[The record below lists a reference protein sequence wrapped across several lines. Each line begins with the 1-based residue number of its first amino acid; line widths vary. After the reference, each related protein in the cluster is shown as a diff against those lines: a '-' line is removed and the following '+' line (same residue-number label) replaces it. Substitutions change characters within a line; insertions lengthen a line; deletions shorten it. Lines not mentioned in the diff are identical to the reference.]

1 MAVKGK
7 EIAGK
12 ATTSSSK
19 GKKLATKT
27 TVKKT
32 NTGGSGSNDR
42 KRKRSGVLQ
51 FFDVTADVDEDEEEE
66 DESDNDNLMPDMMD
80 IGDIGGKGKGVFGKA
95 PQFPVIPKEEELS
108 DDEIEKLIRGR
119 YKPGSKH
126 VRYAEDDDYEP
137 KHDGDSI
144 ISIVDD
150 GPPIYKVKCTM
161 GRERHSAFCLMQKYA
176 DLLPLGNKLQ
186 IVSAFAPEQSKG
198 FIYIEADREYDI
210 VEACK
215 GLTGIYSTRVTVVP
229 KNELAHLVSFRKK
242 QIEISKGTWARVK
255 LGNYKGDLAQVIFFD
270 GERRKA
276 TVKLIPRVDLTAM
289 AKKLNGGVN
298 VKQTAVPAPKL
309 ISSNELE
316 DFRPHIEL
324 RRDRQTGI
332 VCEVLDGL
340 MLKDGYLYKKIPIE
354 SLILSGVVPTAN
366 ELIKFETSKKDTDDD
381 LEWLT
386 GLFGEKRKK
395 RAVDCGVDKSKT
407 PTKDGEGGKTKGFES
422 KCGKGFDSKSGKGF
436 ESTSGKEFESTSG
449 KDFKSTSGKDFE
461 STPGTKKGEGFE
473 LYDFVFFGRKDFGVI
488 VGVESDSYKILKG
501 DSEESKVVTVNMR
514 DIKSG
519 CLDKKFTGL
528 DQRMKAIYVDDTVKV
543 LEGPLMGRQGVV
555 RQIYKGNIFVYDSEN
570 DLENG
575 GYFCAKCQ
583 MCEKIKLF
591 NGCQDIDVDDSGP
604 TGFEDSAA
612 SPKSPQSSRSAWQ
625 ARRENNQEFN
635 NNRQGREGAFS
646 IGQTLRI
653 RIGPLKGHLC
663 RVIAIYRTDV
673 TVKLDSQLKVITVKA
688 EHLSEAGVKRFSDST
703 KPLSDL
709 MGGSGAAD
717 NDGWNTGASGSGRN
731 GWSDSSALAESTFAN
746 IFGSDGAEKDKDED
760 NPWSTKAIPKND
772 GGGWGSSSWGKTS
785 NEDPAADKPSQ
796 DGWGNATA
804 NAASGSGAEKDKDE
818 DNPWSTKPIPK
829 NDGGGWGS
837 SSWGKTSNEDPAADK
852 PSQDG
857 WGNATANT
865 ASGSGKDED
874 ENGWGAKPASKK
886 DEDSWGKSSW
896 GKPSLE
902 DKAGDDKQNEVGNW
916 GNGTDAWGKAAANTG
931 SGAAETS
938 NWGKQQNE
946 SGSQKDCWS
955 TKTDLLDII
964 DKGKDVA
971 ATEKGNW
978 GKVVESHNASNTD
991 GWNTAAGKQ
1000 TGGWGS
1006 ASGGGSQPKGESG
1019 DEAGRWD
1026 KENDTNGGKEKQK
1039 AGFGVWGAD
1048 NWNKSDT
1055 SSAAA
1060 TSSWGKGNFA
1070 DKEAGD
1076 KEGNQQDS
1084 WGAVKSFEGGRGSG
1098 GWRGGRCGGRDNFG
1112 GGRSS
1117 GRGQSHVTNKDEGEK
1132 PWNSLVSSG
1141 WNKDAGSD
1149 GDKKSSWGNPT
1160 QEAGESKNNADAWN
1174 KGSGGDNWGSG
1185 APNWSSPPTKSA
1197 GNQSS
1202 GWGKGGSV
1210 TEEQGGG
1217 NATKDDWRTKKFSDE
1232 TQVVDGNATANQTSG
1247 WESKVAEKKS
1257 EGSQSW
1263 GGWNQGSSAN
1273 ETKDEGDA
1281 WAKMKGV
1288 DGGNQA
1294 SGGWGSGGGDQQGS
1308 SWNKSKCNDE
1318 SQPSNWRGVLGAPD
1332 TAGGSWSGGKSF
1344 GGGDNGGSSG
1354 GWKGGDNGGSGG
1366 WKGGDNGGGGGWKSG
1381 GGWKGSDDGGGGG
1394 WKGGDSGGGDGWK
1407 GSDSGCGG
1415 GWKGN
1420 DSGGGGGWK
1429 GGDSGGGGEGSDT
1442 SNRGRGRG
1450 FGRGGRFSGSDRG
1463 GGRFGNR
1470 DGADSGGGR
1479 FGNRDGSDRGRGF
1492 GNRGRGRGDNGGG
1505 GGWKGGDSGG
1515 GGGWKGGD
1523 NGGGGG
1529 WKGGDNGGGWKGG
1542 NNSGGWKGGDNGGGS
1557 GGGGDNKVG
1566 GSWKGGNNDGG
1577 GGWKGGDS
1585 GGGGWGSSATD
1596 AKKSGNQGGGSGG
1609 WGSSSAADNKESW
1622 NKVGGSGGS
1631 GGWGSNAPDSN
1642 KGSWNNGSAD
1652 VASGSGG
1659 NGNQAG
1665 GWSGQGGSG
1674 WNKSS
1679 GDAAGKGSEGGGGW
1693 N

>member
-12 ATTSSSK
+12 ASTSSSK

-32 NTGGSGSNDR
+32 NTGASSSNDR

-66 DESDNDNLMPDMMD
+66 EDESDDDNLMPDMMD
-80 IGDIGGKGKGVFGKA
+80 ISDICGKGKGVFGKA
-95 PQFPVIPKEEELS
+95 PQYPVIPKEEELS
-108 DDEIEKLIRGR
+108 DDEIEKLIKER

-176 DLLPLGNKLQ
+176 DLLSLGNKLQ

-255 LGNYKGDLAQVIFFD
+255 LGNYKGDLAQVVFFD

-386 GLFGEKRKK
+386 GLFGEKGKK
-395 RAVDCGVDKSKT
+395 RTVDCGVDKSRT
-407 PTKDGEGGKTKGFES
+407 PTKDGKGGKTKGFES

-436 ESTSGKEFESTSG
+436 ETTSGKEFESTSG
-449 KDFKSTSGKDFE
+449 KDFESTSGKDFE
-461 STPGTKKGEGFE
+461 STSGTKKGEGFE

-488 VGVESDSYKILKG
+488 VGVESGSYKILKG

-543 LEGPLMGRQGVV
+543 LEGPLMGRQGIV
-555 RQIYKGNIFVYDSEN
+555 RKIYKGNIFVYDSEN

-612 SPKSPQSSRSAWQ
+612 SPQSPQSSRSAWQ

-653 RIGPLKGHLC
+653 RFGPLKGHLC

-731 GWSDSSALAESTFAN
+731 GWSDSSALADSTFAN

-785 NEDPAADKPSQ
+785 ND
-796 DGWGNATA
+796 
-804 NAASGSGAEKDKDE
+804 
-818 DNPWSTKPIPK
+818 
-829 NDGGGWGS
+829 
-837 SSWGKTSNEDPAADK
+837 DPAADK

-865 ASGSGKDED
+865 ASGSG
-874 ENGWGAKPASKK
+874 A
-886 DEDSWGKSSW
+886 
-896 GKPSLE
+896 
-902 DKAGDDKQNEVGNW
+902 
-916 GNGTDAWGKAAANTG
+916 
-931 SGAAETS
+931 
-938 NWGKQQNE
+938 
-946 SGSQKDCWS
+946 
-955 TKTDLLDII
+955 
-964 DKGKDVA
+964 
-971 ATEKGNW
+971 EKGI
-978 GKVVESHNASNTD
+978 VCLISH
-991 GWNTAAGKQ
+991 
-1000 TGGWGS
+1000 
-1006 ASGGGSQPKGESG
+1006 
-1019 DEAGRWD
+1019 
-1026 KENDTNGGKEKQK
+1026 
-1039 AGFGVWGAD
+1039 
-1048 NWNKSDT
+1048 
-1055 SSAAA
+1055 
-1060 TSSWGKGNFA
+1060 
-1070 DKEAGD
+1070 
-1076 KEGNQQDS
+1076 
-1084 WGAVKSFEGGRGSG
+1084 
-1098 GWRGGRCGGRDNFG
+1098 
-1112 GGRSS
+1112 RS
-1117 GRGQSHVTNKDEGEK
+1117 
-1132 PWNSLVSSG
+1132 
-1141 WNKDAGSD
+1141 
-1149 GDKKSSWGNPT
+1149 
-1160 QEAGESKNNADAWN
+1160 
-1174 KGSGGDNWGSG
+1174 
-1185 APNWSSPPTKSA
+1185 
-1197 GNQSS
+1197 
-1202 GWGKGGSV
+1202 
-1210 TEEQGGG
+1210 
-1217 NATKDDWRTKKFSDE
+1217 
-1232 TQVVDGNATANQTSG
+1232 
-1247 WESKVAEKKS
+1247 
-1257 EGSQSW
+1257 
-1263 GGWNQGSSAN
+1263 
-1273 ETKDEGDA
+1273 
-1281 WAKMKGV
+1281 
-1288 DGGNQA
+1288 
-1294 SGGWGSGGGDQQGS
+1294 
-1308 SWNKSKCNDE
+1308 
-1318 SQPSNWRGVLGAPD
+1318 
-1332 TAGGSWSGGKSF
+1332 
-1344 GGGDNGGSSG
+1344 
-1354 GWKGGDNGGSGG
+1354 
-1366 WKGGDNGGGGGWKSG
+1366 
-1381 GGWKGSDDGGGGG
+1381 
-1394 WKGGDSGGGDGWK
+1394 
-1407 GSDSGCGG
+1407 
-1415 GWKGN
+1415 
-1420 DSGGGGGWK
+1420 
-1429 GGDSGGGGEGSDT
+1429 
-1442 SNRGRGRG
+1442 
-1450 FGRGGRFSGSDRG
+1450 
-1463 GGRFGNR
+1463 
-1470 DGADSGGGR
+1470 
-1479 FGNRDGSDRGRGF
+1479 
-1492 GNRGRGRGDNGGG
+1492 
-1505 GGWKGGDSGG
+1505 
-1515 GGGWKGGD
+1515 
-1523 NGGGGG
+1523 
-1529 WKGGDNGGGWKGG
+1529 
-1542 NNSGGWKGGDNGGGS
+1542 
-1557 GGGGDNKVG
+1557 
-1566 GSWKGGNNDGG
+1566 
-1577 GGWKGGDS
+1577 
-1585 GGGGWGSSATD
+1585 
-1596 AKKSGNQGGGSGG
+1596 
-1609 WGSSSAADNKESW
+1609 
-1622 NKVGGSGGS
+1622 
-1631 GGWGSNAPDSN
+1631 
-1642 KGSWNNGSAD
+1642 
-1652 VASGSGG
+1652 
-1659 NGNQAG
+1659 
-1665 GWSGQGGSG
+1665 
-1674 WNKSS
+1674 
-1679 GDAAGKGSEGGGGW
+1679 
-1693 N
+1693 